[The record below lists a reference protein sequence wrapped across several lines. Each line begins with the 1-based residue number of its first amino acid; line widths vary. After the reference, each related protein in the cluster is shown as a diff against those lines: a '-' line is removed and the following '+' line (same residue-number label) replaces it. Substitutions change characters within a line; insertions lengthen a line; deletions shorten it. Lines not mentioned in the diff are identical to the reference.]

1 MKPESTLSV
10 VRPSPSGRGVG
21 GEGILC
27 AEATPEMRLGAKL
40 ADYCELTK
48 PRIAVLVLFTVA
60 AGALLAS
67 AHAPDWLLLLNTLL
81 GTGLVAAGASVWN
94 QLIER
99 HSDAR
104 MRRTENR
111 PLPAGRITA
120 LEACLFGSA
129 LGLGGLIYLALTV
142 RQPLAV
148 GVAAFTFASYAF
160 LYTPLK
166 RFTTLNTLVGAVPGA
181 LPPII
186 GWSAVTGRIDA
197 PALVL
202 FLLIFL
208 WQVPHFLAIAWIHR
222 DDYRR
227 AGLRMLPVVDPA
239 GSATARQ
246 MLLYCLTLMPIS
258 LCPVLFG
265 QGGWLY
271 GLAAVALGLWFF
283 HAAWRFSQDKTHFQ
297 ARRVLYASLL
307 YLPLMLALLLI
318 EGWRLS

>member
-1 MKPESTLSV
+1 MTLSI
-10 VRPSPSGRGVG
+10 VRPSPSER
-21 GEGILC
+21 GEGTLC
-27 AEATPEMRLGAKL
+27 AEAAPEMRLGAKL
-40 ADYCELTK
+40 ADYVELTK

-60 AGALLAS
+60 AGALLAG
-67 AHAPDWLLLLNTLL
+67 AHAPDWLLLHTLL
-81 GTGLVAAGASVWN
+81 ATGLVAAGASVWN
-94 QLIER
+94 QLLER

-111 PLPAGRITA
+111 PLPTGRIAA
-120 LEACLFGSA
+120 LEACVFGSA
-129 LGLGGLIYLALTV
+129 LGLGGLIYLALIV

-181 LPPII
+181 LPPVI
-186 GWSAVTGRIDA
+186 GWTAVTGRVDP

-202 FLLIFL
+202 FLLMFL

-246 MLLYCLTLMPIS
+246 MLLYCLTLVPVS

-271 GLAAVALGLWFF
+271 ALAAVALGLWFF
-283 HAAWRFSQDKTHFQ
+283 HAAWSFSQDKTPAQ
-297 ARRVLYASLL
+297 ARRVLHASLI
-307 YLPLMLALLLI
+307 YLPVMLALLLV